1 MPFCKI
7 TKENNQPYHQL
18 SCEITASGHQPVV
31 VKTARAMN
39 FTKELEENIS
49 SARELE
55 KYPVAQKAGGAR
67 RDLQVL
73 VAGQRKPSQGEQIPR
88 LPLASRWRNHLIKNT
103 ISELLRNARGSG
115 GAGGHKQ

>member
-67 RDLQVL
+67 RDPGA
-73 VAGQRKPSQGEQIPR
+73 AGLEEGVGAGRS
-88 LPLASRWRNHLIKNT
+88 
-103 ISELLRNARGSG
+103 GSG
-115 GAGGHKQ
+115 ALR